1 MKHYLAIASLAFLF
15 GCATPTYHA
24 PPQSESA
31 PWPGPLTPPVSDGG
45 IDTTAL
51 QNLLGLSRPNEQ
63 LGFEE
68 KAFETCRVGLGFPRD
83 RNCQKKHLVVIHF
96 QLMCRD
102 SEGTISTILTT
113 QDLQPVSSR
122 SVRWTLKDLSN
133 TVQTDS
139 QGYGQITVIA
149 SVTQAQQRLKLT
161 VGNDF
166 LYMRAKEITRVAT
179 PPSWCERSSAQR

>member
-1 MKHYLAIASLAFLF
+1 MRKYLGFGVLFFVF
-15 GCATPTYHA
+15 GCATSTHQTP
-24 PPQSESA
+24 SESGPWVA
-31 PWPGPLTPPVSDGG
+31 PVPSETGTN

-51 QNLLGLSRPNEQ
+51 RNRLGLDRPAEK

-68 KAFETCRVGLGFPRD
+68 KAFETCQVGYGFPRD

-102 SEGTISTILTT
+102 SEGTTSVIQTAEDML
-113 QDLQPVSSR
+113 PVSQR
-122 SVRWTLKDLSN
+122 SVRWSLKDLSS

-149 SVTQAQQRLKLT
+149 PSPQAQQRLKLA

-166 LYMRAKEITRVAT
+166 LYIRAKEITRIAT
-179 PPSWCERSSAQR
+179 PPSWCDRTSAQR